1 MIYRKYGIEYSIG
14 IYLGND
20 FRVRPEEF
28 TPLVDKLVPAIER
41 ISEVEEVR
49 IVKDRVLIEVHDLD
63 TKQEARDI
71 QDRVHTA
78 VVKLLEEIRN
88 AE

>member
-71 QDRVHTA
+71 KDRVHTA